1 MGWRR
6 KLVALRQRFTRRQR
20 LVMGGTASVVAQ
32 VGSYSFP
39 SQNWL
44 YLMIFGIIVFT
55 SAWSPEVHRKG

>member
-6 KLVALRQRFTRRQR
+6 KLVGLRQRFTRRQR
-20 LVMGGTASVVAQ
+20 LVVGGTASVVAL
-32 VGSYSFP
+32 VGSFSFP

-44 YLMIFGIIVFT
+44 YLLIFGIIVFT